1 MADLLTTSQV
11 QDRLRVDR
19 TTIYRM
25 IDAGHLP
32 AIRVGKQWR
41 FQAPDIER
49 WLSAHAAATRAG
61 EPPVADAVR
70 PLPERSAGI
79 GALTDPGDL
88 KALLPLASAQE
99 IQNGFAEALGVT
111 LVTADMRGVP
121 LTEISNACG
130 FQSALMRDP
139 TALQKCALVWRQL
152 AASPSIEPK
161 LYPNEMGLL
170 CARGLIRSGSALLG
184 MVVIG
189 GIAPDPWP
197 PSREGLAAIAD
208 LFGLERGFVESNA
221 GAVYRLDK
229 LAQERALRGAQ
240 RIADIFSHLVEDR
253 AAVVR
258 RMRTIES
265 LTRM

>member
-11 QDRLRVDR
+11 QDRLQVDR

-49 WLSAHAAATRAG
+49 WLNAHAAASRVG
-61 EPPVADAVR
+61 EPPLPDAVR
-70 PLPERSAGI
+70 PAGF
-79 GALTDPGDL
+79 GAVTDPGDL
-88 KALLPLASAQE
+88 SALLPLATAQE
-99 IQNGFAEALGVT
+99 IQNGFAEAMGVT
-111 LVTADMRGVP
+111 LVTTDIRGVP

-139 TALQKCALVWRQL
+139 SALQKCALVWRQL
-152 AASPSIEPK
+152 AASPSMEPK

-197 PSREGLAAIAD
+197 PSRDGLAAIAD
-208 LFGLERGFVESNA
+208 LFGLERGFVESNS
-221 GAVYRLDK
+221 GAVYRLDRP
-229 LAQERALRGAQ
+229 AQERALRGAQ
-240 RIADIFSHLVEDR
+240 RIADIFSHLVNDR
-253 AAVVR
+253 AAIMR

-265 LTRM
+265 LTRL

>member
-11 QDRLRVDR
+11 QDRLKVDR

-49 WLSAHAAATRAG
+49 WLHAHAAATRAG
-61 EPPVADAVR
+61 DSQLPELAQTQ
-70 PLPERSAGI
+70 PERSAGFRA
-79 GALTDPGDL
+79 GTDPGDL
-88 KALLPLASAQE
+88 RTLLPLASAQE

-130 FQSALMRDP
+130 FQAALMRDP

-152 AASPSIEPK
+152 AASPSMEPK

-170 CARGLIRSGSALLG
+170 CARGLIRSGSTLLG

-197 PSREGLAAIAD
+197 PSHEGLAAIAD

-221 GAVYRLDK
+221 GAVYRLDRS
-229 LAQERALRGAQ
+229 AQERALRGAQ
-240 RIADIFSHLVEDR
+240 RIADIFSHLVDDR
-253 AAVVR
+253 ATVVR

-265 LTRM
+265 LTQL

>member
-1 MADLLTTSQV
+1 
-11 QDRLRVDR
+11 
-19 TTIYRM
+19 M

-41 FQAPDIER
+41 FQAPEIER
-49 WLSAHAAATRAG
+49 WLSAHAAATRAD
-61 EPPVADAVR
+61 ES
-70 PLPERSAGI
+70 PLPDVARPQTERAGGV
-79 GALTDPGDL
+79 GAATDPGDL
-88 KALLPLASAQE
+88 RALLPLASAQE

-111 LVTADMRGVP
+111 LVTTDMRGVP

-152 AASPSIEPK
+152 AASPSMEPK

-221 GAVYRLDK
+221 GAVYRLDRP
-229 LAQERALRGAQ
+229 AQERALRGAQ
-240 RIADIFSHLVEDR
+240 RISDIISHLVDDR
-253 AAVVR
+253 STVIR

-265 LTRM
+265 LTRL

>member
-11 QDRLRVDR
+11 QDRLQVDR

-49 WLSAHAAATRAG
+49 WLNAHSAATRDG
-61 EPPVADAVR
+61 EPSLPDAAR
-70 PLPERSAGI
+70 LAGLGSA
-79 GALTDPGDL
+79 TDPGDL
-88 KALLPLASAQE
+88 RALLPMATAQE

-111 LVTADMRGVP
+111 LVTTDMRGVP

-139 TALQKCALVWRQL
+139 AALQKCALVWRQL
-152 AASPSIEPK
+152 AASPSMEPK

-197 PSREGLAAIAD
+197 PSREGLVAIAD

-221 GAVYRLDK
+221 GAVYRLDRP
-229 LAQERALRGAQ
+229 AQERAVRGAQ
-240 RIADIFSHLVEDR
+240 RIADIFSHLVDDR

-258 RMRTIES
+258 RMRSIES
-265 LTRM
+265 LTRL

>member
-11 QDRLRVDR
+11 QDRLQVDR

-61 EPPVADAVR
+61 GPSMPDVVVPQLER
-70 PLPERSAGI
+70 PSGI
-79 GALTDPGDL
+79 GAATDLTDL
-88 KALLPLASAQE
+88 RALLPLATAQE

-111 LVTADMRGVP
+111 LVTTDMRGAP

-152 AASPSIEPK
+152 AASPSMEPK

-221 GAVYRLDK
+221 GAVYRLERP
-229 LAQERALRGAQ
+229 AQERALRGAQ

-253 AAVVR
+253 ATILR

-265 LTRM
+265 LTRL